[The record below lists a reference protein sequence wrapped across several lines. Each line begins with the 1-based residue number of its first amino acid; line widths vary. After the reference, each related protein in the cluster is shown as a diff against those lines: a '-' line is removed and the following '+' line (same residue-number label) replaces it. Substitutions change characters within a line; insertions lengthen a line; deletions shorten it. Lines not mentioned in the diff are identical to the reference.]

1 MYKIYKLIDPISLEI
16 RYIGRTKE
24 TLKRRLSKHV
34 RDSKIQKS
42 HKSNWVQ
49 FLLKNNLKPLIE
61 IIEADIKNLEEANK
75 LEMYYIKL
83 YKEEGYNLTNSTDG
97 GGGAIG
103 FKHSEEAIKKLK
115 SYSHPHTKE
124 TKDNLSKFHFEKF
137 KSDETNKKILDFF
150 RKTPNSSN
158 RKIAQHFNL
167 PDYKISRV
175 LITAK
180 KHKYI

>member
-1 MYKIYKLIDPISLEI
+1 MYKIYKLIDPTSLEI

-24 TLKRRLSKHV
+24 TLKRRLSKHL
-34 RDSKIQKS
+34 RDSKLQKS
-42 HKSNWVQ
+42 HKSNWIQ
-49 FLLKNNLKPLIE
+49 FLLKNDLKPFIE
-61 IIEADIKNLEEANK
+61 IIETDIKSIDEANK
-75 LEMYYIKL
+75 LEIYYIKL
-83 YKEEGYNLTNSTDG
+83 YKEKGYNLTNSTDG
-97 GGGAIG
+97 GGGAMG

-124 TKDNLSKFHFEKF
+124 TKDNLSRFHFEKF
-137 KSDETNKKILDFF
+137 ISNEINKKILDFF
-150 RKTPNSSN
+150 QNNKDFSN
-158 RKIAQHFNL
+158 RKIAQYFNL